1 MVSGNVS
8 NDLNDLDKL
17 ATMPFSLFLFFFTPS
32 QHGVRWT
39 RVQVVAL
46 GAGDVV
52 FVICTPHR
60 QPSQPWKEGGAR
72 IPSTLALG
80 VFCTYLHLTVG
91 VSDVLGIHIISNKS
105 SKPHTEKILSGGLEK
120 IVQFP

>member
-1 MVSGNVS
+1 M
-8 NDLNDLDKL
+8 
-17 ATMPFSLFLFFFTPS
+17 
-32 QHGVRWT
+32 RWT

-80 VFCTYLHLTVG
+80 VFCTYLHLNVG

>member
-1 MVSGNVS
+1 M
-8 NDLNDLDKL
+8 
-17 ATMPFSLFLFFFTPS
+17 
-32 QHGVRWT
+32 R
-39 RVQVVAL
+39 VVAL
-46 GAGDVV
+46 GASDVV

-60 QPSQPWKEGGAR
+60 QPWKEGGAR

-105 SKPHTEKILSGGLEK
+105 SKPHTEKIVSGGLEK